1 MLLRIHD
8 EWRAE
13 LTMNESIGVDLGGSL
28 DELLDDV
35 IRLEGLMNVR

>member
-1 MLLRIHD
+1 
-8 EWRAE
+8 
-13 LTMNESIGVDLGGSL
+13 MNESIGVDLGGSL